1 MNKRKTKIVA
11 TIGPVTSSKE
21 NLKKLIKS
29 GVNVCRL
36 NFSHSTHEEHVDV
49 IKNIRDI
56 DSELGTHTAILGD
69 LQGPKIRK
77 IEVKDNNIE
86 QALRVLKR
94 KLQRDGFFKVIKLK
108 NTYEKPSEKKKRI
121 LQENIKRVKKLNK
134 LKNRI

>member
-1 MNKRKTKIVA
+1 MNKFNRHQNLIVVF
-11 TIGPVTSSKE
+11 TQFQK
-21 NLKKLIKS
+21 
-29 GVNVCRL
+29 
-36 NFSHSTHEEHVDV
+36 FM
-49 IKNIRDI
+49 
-56 DSELGTHTAILGD
+56 
-69 LQGPKIRK
+69 K

>member
-1 MNKRKTKIVA
+1 MNKFNRHQNFIVISLTIKI
-11 TIGPVTSSKE
+11 
-21 NLKKLIKS
+21 
-29 GVNVCRL
+29 
-36 NFSHSTHEEHVDV
+36 FM
-49 IKNIRDI
+49 
-56 DSELGTHTAILGD
+56 
-69 LQGPKIRK
+69 K